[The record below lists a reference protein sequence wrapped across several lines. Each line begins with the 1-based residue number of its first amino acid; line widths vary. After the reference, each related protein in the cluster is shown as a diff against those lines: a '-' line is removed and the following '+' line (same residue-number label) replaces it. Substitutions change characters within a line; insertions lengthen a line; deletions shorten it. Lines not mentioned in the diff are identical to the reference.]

1 MGCQSFS
8 FLFLFLVL
16 SARTRNDYENEER
29 GEPVGS
35 FGRGLEPR
43 WDEHWLEAITVGLM
57 S

>member
-43 WDEHWLEAITVGLM
+43 WDEHWLEAIVGLM